1 MESIMTKVTR
11 FAPSPTGSL
20 HIGGVRTALFNF
32 VYSKQQKGKF
42 LIRIEDTDAERST
55 REFESNIL
63 KGLADMGIVPDE
75 TPVRQSERSEL
86 YQNAIAQIIDSGK
99 AYYCDCSKER
109 LDEMRSTQQAN
120 GLKPQYDGKCRN
132 LNLSKSEKSVLRL
145 KTPQEGELIFHDLVR
160 GEVMFQNS
168 ELDDLILVRSDGTPT
183 YHFCNVIDD
192 HDQGVTN
199 VIRGEDHLSNTPR
212 QIHIQQALE
221 LPSLEYAHLPMV
233 LGQDKKRLSKRNAVT
248 SLQDYFDQGYL
259 QSSMINMLARLG
271 WSKGD
276 KEIFYIDDLISDFRI
291 QEVQKAGAIFDP
303 AKLDW
308 INNNHIAALS
318 FAEFKSQLMKFLDH
332 QNIDLES
339 KDNSDEILQAMRT
352 SKPTLA
358 GIAAD
363 LKPYFFD
370 VDGYDEKAEKKFLVG
385 SEKALEYVQRK
396 LMGLEIWDEPSI
408 DRALADT
415 QSSLDLPT
423 PKLNQPIRI
432 AMTGS
437 TQSPSLGLTL
447 CLFGKEEFNKRIQ
460 RALDHLKASPS

>member
-1 MESIMTKVTR
+1 MTKITR
-11 FAPSPTGSL
+11 FAPSPTGAL
-20 HIGGVRTALFNF
+20 HIGGVRTALFNY
-32 VYSKQQKGKF
+32 VYAKQNKGMF

-55 REFESNIL
+55 REHEENIL
-63 KGLADMGIVPDE
+63 KGLSDIGINPDKP
-75 TPVRQSERSEL
+75 PVRQSERSEL
-86 YQNAIAQIIDSGK
+86 YKHAAQILIDSGK
-99 AYYCDCSKER
+99 AYYCNCSKER
-109 LDEMRSTQQAN
+109 LDEMRSNQQSK
-120 GLKPQYDGKCRN
+120 GLKPQYDGKCRD
-132 LNLSKSEKSVLRL
+132 LNLKADPTTVLRL
-145 KTPQEGELIFHDLVR
+145 KTPQDGELIFHDLVR
-160 GEVMFQNS
+160 GEVVFQNS
-168 ELDDLILVRSDGTPT
+168 ELDDLILLRSDGSPT
-183 YHFCNVIDD
+183 YHLCNVVDD
-192 HDQGVTN
+192 FEQNVTT
-199 VIRGEDHLSNTPR
+199 VVRGEDHLSNTPR
-212 QIHIQQALE
+212 QIHIQQALSY
-221 LPSLEYAHLPMV
+221 PSLEYAHLPMV

-318 FAEFKSQLMKFLDH
+318 FAEFRSQLLPFLNS

-339 KDNSDEILQAMRT
+339 KENGDEILQAMRT

-358 GIAAD
+358 GIAED
-363 LKPYFFD
+363 LRPYFFN
-370 VDGYDEKAEKKFLVG
+370 VDSYDEKAEKKFLIG
-385 SEKALEYVQRK
+385 SEKALEFIQRK
-396 LMGLEIWDEPSI
+396 LNGLETWDEPSI
-408 DRALADT
+408 DSALADT
-415 QSSLDLPT
+415 QAALDLPT

-447 CLFGKEEFNKRIQ
+447 CLFGKEESNARIQ
-460 RALDHLKASPS
+460 NALDHLKASSS

>member
-1 MESIMTKVTR
+1 MESVMIKVTR
-11 FAPSPTGSL
+11 FAPSPTGTL

-55 REFESNIL
+55 REFEENIL

-75 TPVRQSERSEL
+75 TPVRQSERSDL
-86 YQNAIAQIIDSGK
+86 YQNAIGQIMDSGQ

-109 LDEMRSTQQAN
+109 LDEMRSKQQAN

-132 LNLSKSEKSVLRL
+132 LNLDKGEKSVLRL
-145 KTPQEGELIFHDLVR
+145 KTPQTGELIFHDLVR
-160 GEVMFQNS
+160 GEVIFQNS
-168 ELDDLILVRSDGTPT
+168 ELDDLILVRSDGSPT

-212 QIHIQQALE
+212 QIHIQQALQ

-318 FAEFKSQLMKFLDH
+318 FAEFKSQLLPFLDK
-332 QNIDLES
+332 QNIDLDS
-339 KDNSDEILQAMRT
+339 KENSDEILQAMRT

-358 GIAAD
+358 GIAED
-363 LKPYFFD
+363 LRPYFFN
-370 VDGYDEKAEKKFLVG
+370 VDSYDEKAEKKFLIG
-385 SEKALEYVQRK
+385 SEKALEFIQRK
-396 LMGLEIWDEPSI
+396 LNGLEIWDEPSI
-408 DRALADT
+408 DSALADT
-415 QSSLDLPT
+415 QAALDLPT

-447 CLFGKEEFNKRIQ
+447 CLFGKEESNARIQ
-460 RALDHLKASPS
+460 NALDHLKASSS